1 MSRPCSLDLA
11 ACSIKDRRVFGEIR
25 ILQSRIPVPLETY
38 GEQEHH
44 GEQGSLLKNGLTV
57 FKSKPIDYYNY
68 LFFLF
73 KYLCILQEAQV
84 QVNFQEI
91 FRTCAELLS

>member
-1 MSRPCSLDLA
+1 MIRPYSLDLA

-44 GEQGSLLKNGLTV
+44 GEQGSLLENGLTV
-57 FKSKPIDYYNY
+57 EKSEPINY
-68 LFFLF
+68 LFFIL